1 MASDAEGKRTEE
13 QLAEL
18 VRSLTREIRTGI
30 VEGVVIIALG
40 LSLFGWSIVA
50 RAADPVRQAPQAA
63 LWSSIPV
70 VLLGV
75 SYLVRSFADSRI
87 RSKVK
92 SILLSARRECSAPS
106 APSQRAGGNKRQ

>member
-1 MASDAEGKRTEE
+1 MASNAEGKSIGE

-18 VRSLTREIRTGI
+18 VRSLTREIRAGI

>member
-1 MASDAEGKRTEE
+1 MASDAEGKSTGE

-87 RSKVK
+87 RSKVT
-92 SILLSARRECSAPS
+92 SIQVSARRECSAPL
-106 APSQRAGGNKRQ
+106 APSQGAGRKAR

>member
-1 MASDAEGKRTEE
+1 MASDAEGRSTGE

-50 RAADPVRQAPQAA
+50 RAADPARQAPQAA

-75 SYLVRSFADSRI
+75 SYFVRSFADSRV

-92 SILLSARRECSAPS
+92 SIESAARREHRTP
-106 APSQRAGGNKRQ
+106 

>member
-1 MASDAEGKRTEE
+1 MASDAEDKGARE

-30 VEGVVIIALG
+30 AEGGVIIALG
-40 LSLFGWSIVA
+40 LGLLGWSIVA

-75 SYLVRSFADSRI
+75 GYLVRSFADSRT
-87 RSKVK
+87 RSKVI
-92 SILLSARRECSAPS
+92 SIERSVRRECSDPLAS
-106 APSQRAGGNKRQ
+106 SREEGRNAR